1 MSSLDAAVRYD
12 DEIGELLDD
21 IESKVAQ
28 IGGANREAL
37 VLSAKENVKDCK
49 KKLHSLKV
57 EIRGLEQIEDK
68 RHYEKK
74 VSDKQSRLLQLQK
87 QLKEKEDEGTN
98 AVFGAGAGEE
108 EDGRKEVRD
117 VFTKIDKHQ
126 DASKAAV
133 DRMIGKMAD
142 TEATGHQAA
151 AALANQGEMLKDID
165 DDLDKLGDDIQ
176 RAKKE
181 LHAFARRMAT
191 DKLIL
196 CCLFLLVLGVV
207 VAIILKFVLPSDDKN
222 NDVPGTPAPAP

>member
-1 MSSLDAAVRYD
+1 MSLLDAAVRYD

-21 IESKVAQ
+21 IESTVAQ

-37 VLSAKENVKDCK
+37 VLSANKQVKDCK

-57 EIRGLEQIEDK
+57 EIRSLEQTEK
-68 RHYEKK
+68 RHYKEKL
-74 VSDKQSRLLQLQK
+74 SDKQSRLLQLQK